1 MKRAKLLIV
10 LLSFLVLSSFAL
22 QTPAGTGQSAPSAPP
37 QAIPAASAQGTPAQ
51 GISPQGSPTPSVPTQ
66 IFGFKD
72 FSKQYKIDEQFL
84 ASPSTER
91 AEQHLK
97 ILTAKPHIAGSPEDW
112 ATAQHVA
119 KHFNIAGLETEIVKY
134 SVWMNR
140 PSEISVSVTAP
151 PMIRT

>member
-1 MKRAKLLIV
+1 MKRAKFLIV
-10 LLSFLVLSSFAL
+10 LLSFLVLSSFAV
-22 QTPAGTGQSAPSAPP
+22 QNTSPRNPSSQNNAGTGQSAPSSSP
-37 QAIPAASAQGTPAQ
+37 QAAPAQ
-51 GISPQGSPTPSVPTQ
+51 GASTQAPTQ
-66 IFGFKD
+66 GVPAQMFGFND
-72 FSKQYKIDEQFL
+72 FSKQYKVDQQFL
-84 ASPSTER
+84 AGPNAER

-119 KHFNIAGLETEIVKY
+119 KHFNINGLETEIVKY

-151 PMIRT
+151 PT